1 MDNSSNI
8 DNAGVIAKIAR
19 YCAFQER
26 CRQEVLQKLKEW
38 KVPPEQTDRITG
50 YLEGNNFLNELRFAR
65 SFARGKFRSNKWG
78 RIRIQYELKS
88 RQIPGA
94 FIREAMQ
101 EISEEEYRATLRQ
114 LILKKQLEIKAGK
127 NLNIREKIINFVSG
141 KGFEPDL
148 AAEVLKELK
157 I

>member
-1 MDNSSNI
+1 MDSLSNI
-8 DNAGVIAKIAR
+8 DDTRVIPKIAR

-26 CRQEVLQKLKEW
+26 CRLDVLQKLIEW
-38 KVPPEQTDRITG
+38 KVPADQAIRIMS
-50 YLEGNNFLNELRFAR
+50 YLEENNFLNEARFAR

-78 RIRIQYELKS
+78 RIRIQYELKI
-88 RQIPGA
+88 RKVQGV

-101 EISEEEYRATLRQ
+101 EISQEDYRQTLRE
-114 LILKKQLEIKAGK
+114 LILKKQQEIKAGK

-141 KGFEPDL
+141 KGFESDL